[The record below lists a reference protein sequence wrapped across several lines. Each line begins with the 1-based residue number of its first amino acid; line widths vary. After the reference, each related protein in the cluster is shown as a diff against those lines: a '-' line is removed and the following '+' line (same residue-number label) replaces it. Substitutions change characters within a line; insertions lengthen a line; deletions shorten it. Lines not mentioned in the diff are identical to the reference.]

1 MNGFIFRIIAMVTM
15 LIDHIGWN
23 FLNEPMVLT
32 WIGRI
37 AFPIYAF
44 LLAEGFLIVC
54 KDKDRFVKHLCI
66 LLILV
71 FLSEPGYDLIESRLD
86 FLNYMESQSNMV
98 TLILGYLG
106 MAISELLIPNIPVK
120 NKKISKVHILSLVF
134 SYLLIGFANYMLK
147 SNFNIVGPWLVIS
160 FYWYIRISKN
170 VCKSKVKW
178 NRRFATLLGIFVC
191 YLCLYFWVRSDFG
204 SVARWWN
211 EVVNYS
217 PWVLGHFIAALIIS
231 FYNGKLG
238 YHKRWFRNLY
248 LSFYPVHMYIIGIIC
263 ILTGN

>member
-1 MNGFIFRIIAMVTM
+1 MNGFILRVIAMVTM

-23 FLNEPMVLT
+23 FLDNSMILT

-54 KDKDRFVKHLCI
+54 KDKNRFIKHLCI

-71 FLSEPGYDLIESRLD
+71 FVSEPGYDLIESRLNFGD
-86 FLNYMESQSNMV
+86 YMLSQSNMV

-106 MAISELLIPNIPVK
+106 MAITELLIPNVSGKNETIP
-120 NKKISKVHILSLVF
+120 KVRILSLVC
-134 SYLLIGFANYMLK
+134 SYILIGFANYMLK
-147 SNFNIVGPWLVIS
+147 SNFNIVGPLLVIS

-170 VCKSKVKW
+170 AYKSEIKW
-178 NRRFATLLGIFVC
+178 YKRLFVLLAIFVC
-191 YLCLYFWVRSDFG
+191 YLTMYFWVRSDFG
-204 SVARWWN
+204 SAGRWWE

-217 PWVLGHFIAALIIS
+217 PWIVGHFLAALVIS

-238 YHKRWFRNLY
+238 YHKKWFKYLY
-248 LSFYPVHMYIIGIIC
+248 LSFYPVHTFIIGIIC